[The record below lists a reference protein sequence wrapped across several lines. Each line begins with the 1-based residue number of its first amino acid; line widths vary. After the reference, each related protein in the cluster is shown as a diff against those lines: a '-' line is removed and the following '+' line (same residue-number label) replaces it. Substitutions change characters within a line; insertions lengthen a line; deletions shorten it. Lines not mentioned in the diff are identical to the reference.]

1 LSQVFNMK
9 HGSLRR
15 LAQIAVLA
23 ASSLCASCYLPM
35 TERYY
40 VPSAE
45 GAALADTNCAGY
57 PPFAARFSYG
67 KTERRS
73 YLDVYLDRSTLVLIV
88 SARPEETIALDPTLI
103 RIEAD
108 GQLVSTQS
116 IRYTMSK
123 SGGAAANVANGL
135 VEVTTGFLIVSMPLQ
150 INSPQNMIVHL
161 PSMSLDGT
169 AYKLPDVSF
178 QFKKRT
184 HMVPVILN
192 C

>member
-1 LSQVFNMK
+1 MSQVFNMK

-23 ASSLCASCYLPM
+23 ASSLCASCYLPI
-35 TERYY
+35 TQRYY

-45 GAALADTNCAGY
+45 GAALANTNCAGY

-73 YLDVYLDRSTLVLIV
+73 HIDVYLDRSILTLII
-88 SARPEETIALDPTLI
+88 SAWPEETIALDPTLI

-116 IRYTMSK
+116 ILYAMGK

-135 VEVTTGFLIVSMPLQ
+135 IEVTTGYLIVSMPIQ

-169 AYKLPDVSF
+169 AYKFPDVSF

-184 HMVPVILN
+184 HMVAVVIN

>member
-1 LSQVFNMK
+1 MK

-23 ASSLCASCYLPM
+23 ASSLCASCYLPI
-35 TERYY
+35 TQRYY

-57 PPFAARFSYG
+57 PPFAAHFSYG

-73 YLDVYLDRSTLVLIV
+73 HIYVSLDRSILTLIV
-88 SARPEETIALDPTLI
+88 SAWPEETIALDPTLI

-108 GQLVSTQS
+108 GQLVSAQS
-116 IRYTMSK
+116 IRYTMGK
-123 SGGAAANVANGL
+123 SGGAAVNVANGL
-135 VEVTTGFLIVSMPLQ
+135 VEVTTDYLIVNMPLQ

-169 AYKLPDVSF
+169 AYTFPDVSF

-184 HMVPVILN
+184 HMVAVIIN